1 MRNLTRNRAATRLA
15 VVLAALGMFAGGA
28 AATAAAADQPQSSH
42 CDPVPGG
49 WLC

>member
-1 MRNLTRNRAATRLA
+1 MRTLVRHRAMTRLA

-28 AATAAAADQPQSSH
+28 AATAAAADQPHPNH

>member
-1 MRNLTRNRAATRLA
+1 MRNLIRNRTATRLA

-28 AATAAAADQPQSSH
+28 ATAAAADQPQVNN